1 MLISIILLNVVLCYV
16 TLYHACV
23 TSCCY
28 GTLGQCYIILC
39 LCYVKFYLRWAT
51 LGLQAYVTLRYIT
64 LCCAMLRYITLCLSC
79 VMLFHYITFGP
90 CYD

>member
-1 MLISIILLNVVLCYV
+1 MLSSIILLNVVLCYV

-64 LCCAMLRYITLCLSC
+64 LCLSC